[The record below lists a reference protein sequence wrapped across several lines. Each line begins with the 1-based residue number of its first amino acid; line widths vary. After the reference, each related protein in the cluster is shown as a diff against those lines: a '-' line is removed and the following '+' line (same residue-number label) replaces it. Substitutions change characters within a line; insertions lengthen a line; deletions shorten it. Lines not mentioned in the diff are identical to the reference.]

1 MAIAI
6 NLLVLLALALLFA
19 AGLRAPLGQ
28 GRARVFSRLAGL
40 VGALSV
46 TLLANVAAYRNDRHF
61 DMTREQAFTPAPET
75 LQILRELQQDVEL
88 VYFYQQQNPAGRA
101 AKQMVEIMGKVTPH
115 LKVRTIDPDQ
125 QPAMASQLGV
135 RMYNAALLMAGG
147 RRIEVVTTED
157 REMALGLLRLLRS
170 DARPLCF
177 LAGHGE
183 YDIDNFEFHTH
194 FEGSQA
200 HGHDAGGMAVVKM
213 EQHGIGRLRRALDKL
228 GYAVRKLNLA
238 TGTAGGVPADC
249 AALVDAN
256 PRTPYA
262 PPEVALLARY
272 LERGGNLLMLLEP
285 DYALGAEL
293 AALLERA
300 GIRVGD
306 GVVVDPLSH
315 YFTDEQMVAVQKYAN
330 HPATLGLA
338 MSFFP
343 GARPLE
349 AVAAPGVQSRV
360 LFASSASATVAA
372 GSGKSRTDAGG
383 SAGVRALAIAS
394 EGHLGANSPPF
405 RLAVV
410 GDADFASNSFYP
422 YLANADVVLGLAAWL
437 RGEQRGPAMKP
448 PVEVLPTVALSNSQM
463 QAIFIIC
470 VLLLPGL
477 CAALGVGVW
486 WRRRY

>member
-6 NLLVLLALALLFA
+6 NFVALLALLLLFA
-19 AGLRAPLGQ
+19 AGLRAPIGR
-28 GRARVFSRLAGL
+28 GRARAFSRLGGV
-40 VGALSV
+40 VGALV
-46 TLLANVAAYRNDRHF
+46 ATLLANVVAYRNDRHF
-61 DMTREQAFTPAPET
+61 DLTREQAFTPAPET

-88 VYFYQQQNPAGRA
+88 IYFYQQQNPAGRA
-101 AKQMVEIMGKVTPH
+101 AKQMVEIMGKVTPR

-125 QPAMASQLGV
+125 QPGLASKFGV
-135 RMYNAALLMAGG
+135 RMYNAALLIAGE
-147 RRIEVVTTED
+147 RRVEVVTTED

-170 DARPLCF
+170 DLRPLCF

-200 HGHDAGGMAVVKM
+200 HRHDAGGMAVVKM

-238 TGTAGGVPADC
+238 TGAAIGVPADC

-262 PPEVALLARY
+262 PPEVATLARY
-272 LERGGNLLMLLEP
+272 LESGGNLLLLLEP
-285 DYALGAEL
+285 DYALGPEL
-293 AALLERA
+293 AALLARA

-315 YFTDEQMVAVQKYAN
+315 YYTDEQMVAVEKYAK

-343 GARPLE
+343 GIRPLE
-349 AVAAPGVQSRV
+349 AVAAAGVETSV

-372 GSGKSRTDAGG
+372 ANGKSRADAGDR
-383 SAGVRALAIAS
+383 AGVRALAIAS
-394 EGHLGANSPPF
+394 VGRLGANNPPF
-405 RLAVV
+405 RLALV

-422 YLANADVVLGLAAWL
+422 YLANADLVLGLTAWL
-437 RGEQRGPAMKP
+437 RGEPRGPALKP
-448 PVEVLPTVALSNSQM
+448 PVEVLPTVALSNAQM
-463 QAIFIIC
+463 QAIFIAC

-477 CAALGVGVW
+477 CAALGLAVW